1 MSETKEVQ
9 LEIGNEHDLE
19 TKVDQ
24 TKVENAKNAFVE
36 FGKELEGKVYLVP
49 GGKTTATAI
58 LSFLENKAEFAAHES
73 LGIVRAHED
82 VTKAFKNNKNELFL
96 TGLCVEAVA
105 YYVSKAGGVGLAE
118 AKAFKD
124 ELFMPINEAM
134 AKINEDK
141 KKAEALQL
149 EWAAAAQGVNVEDLE
164 TE

>member
-9 LEIGNEHDLE
+9 LEIGNEKDLE
-19 TKVDQ
+19 TNVDQ
-24 TKVENAKNAFVE
+24 ERVEKAKTAFE
-36 FGKELEGKVYLVP
+36 NFGKELDGKVYLVP
-49 GGKTTATAI
+49 GGATTANAI
-58 LSFLENKAEFAAHES
+58 LSFLENKATFAAHES

-82 VTKAFKNNKNELFL
+82 VTGATKKNKKELFL
-96 TGLCVEAVA
+96 TGLCIEAVA
-105 YYVSKAGGVGLAE
+105 YYVSKATGVGLAE

-141 KKAEALQL
+141 KTAEALQL
-149 EWAAAAQGVNVEDLE
+149 EWAAAAQGVNVEDLG